1 MEEKYQ
7 LQSRATLR
15 MLNET
20 KSGRR
25 GICLEGMTRSKV
37 RIINGKNGLE
47 LPLHENIEDERG
59 GKSSY
64 KYAMK
69 FYYT

>member
-1 MEEKYQ
+1 
-7 LQSRATLR
+7 
-15 MLNET
+15 MLCSLCET
-20 KSGRR
+20 KSNLR

-47 LPLHENIEDERG
+47 LPLYESIEDERGGG

-64 KYAMK
+64 KYATK
-69 FYYT
+69 FHYT

>member
-1 MEEKYQ
+1 M
-7 LQSRATLR
+7 A
-15 MLNET
+15 
-20 KSGRR
+20 
-25 GICLEGMTRSKV
+25 RSKV

-47 LPLHENIEDERG
+47 LPLYESIEDERG